1 MLCLKVGPEGPHR
14 NPLSALLA
22 AHLAPTALL
31 AVQVPHLRLVG
42 VRGEAGANASGQE
55 DHHLCLC
62 GVGLEAHAVKVGAQ
76 GVEDPLD
83 DGGVACHNEDVVG
96 VEDREEAA
104 DV

>member
-1 MLCLKVGPEGPHR
+1 MLPVPLLLVEIT
-14 NPLSALLA
+14 NP
-22 AHLAPTALL
+22 
-31 AVQVPHLRLVG
+31 RLVG